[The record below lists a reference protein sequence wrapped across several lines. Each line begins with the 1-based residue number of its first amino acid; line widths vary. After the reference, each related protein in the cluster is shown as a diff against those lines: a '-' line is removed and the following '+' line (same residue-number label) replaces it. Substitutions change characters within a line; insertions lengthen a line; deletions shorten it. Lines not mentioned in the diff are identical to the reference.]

1 MSRGDPVERNVTLL
15 AGALALAA
23 TAIAL
28 VQSWGRWLDPLIDT
42 GRDLYIPE
50 QVRAGALVYSDLL
63 YFYPPLT
70 PYLLAGVTALTGSS
84 LVAYTAIGLATAL
97 FTALALGAMTRL
109 LAGTYAAGIVVLL
122 FVSFSLAGV
131 SGWGSNYIFPYA
143 HAATFGM
150 LFFLAGATLLALRIW
165 GGGGNV
171 HLAFALLFL
180 LAASWTKIE
189 YFVFATVLVVFVAV
203 VHRIGWSWIAGY
215 AGALALSLAGAAA
228 WFGPGELRA
237 NVLPPA
243 LLSGDSARFFY
254 SNVSGLAEWQENLF
268 RSAMGA
274 ALIGTFILLLRFW
287 SQRPALR
294 LVIVVALLIVT
305 LALAN
310 DLFFRAWTL
319 LQIALVPFA
328 IRRPREPLAFLLLLS
343 LCASSRIVLE
353 ILPAWYGFVLILPTL
368 VLIAYV
374 LVAWLP
380 EKEIYSRRAALS
392 WLPLFALL
400 SASALL
406 SANRLYDE
414 ARAVATPRGTYYDV
428 SAERGASVSGLIRHL
443 QDRGA
448 RELVVFPE
456 GLGINYLARVRTPLR
471 HHTFTPVEIVGREP
485 EILAELER
493 KRPEFVAIVPRD
505 VREFGYRGFGDD
517 YGREIVDWIRTEY
530 ALEAQFGNTIL
541 FRVRPQSSR

>member
-1 MSRGDPVERNVTLL
+1 MSRADPVERRVAIL
-15 AGALALAA
+15 AGVLALAA

-28 VQSWGRWLDPLIDT
+28 AQSWRRWLDPLIDT

-50 QVRAGALVYSDLL
+50 QIRAGALLYSDLL

-84 LVAYTAIGLATAL
+84 LAAYTAIGLATAL
-97 FTALALGAMTRL
+97 LTIVALIVITRL
-109 LAGTYAAGIVVLL
+109 LAGAYAAGLVVLL

-131 SGWGSNYIFPYA
+131 SGWGSNYLFPYA

-150 LFFLAGATLLALRIW
+150 LFFLGGATLLALRIW
-165 GGGGNV
+165 GGGGTV
-171 HLAFALLFL
+171 HLALAHLFL

-189 YFVFATVLVVFVAV
+189 YFVFALVLVAFVAI
-203 VHRIGWSWIAGY
+203 VHRIHWGWIAGY
-215 AGALALSLAGAAA
+215 AGVLALSLLGAAA
-228 WFGPGELRA
+228 WFGPDELRA
-237 NVLPPA
+237 NVMPPA
-243 LLSGDSARFFY
+243 LLSGDSARLFY
-254 SNVSGLAEWQENLF
+254 SNVSGLAEWQEKLV
-268 RSAMGA
+268 RSALGA
-274 ALIGTFILLLRFW
+274 ALIGIFVFLLRLW
-287 SQRPALR
+287 PRRASLR
-294 LVIVVALLIVT
+294 LLIVLALVFVT
-305 LALAN
+305 LTLAN

-319 LQIALVPFA
+319 LQIVLVPFA
-328 IRRPREPLAFLLLLS
+328 IRRPREPLAFLLILS

-380 EKEIYSRRAALS
+380 ERKIYSRRAALG

-400 SASALL
+400 SASALF
-406 SANRLYDE
+406 SAHRLYEE
-414 ARAVATPRGTYYDV
+414 AHAAATLRGIYYDV
-428 SAERGASVSGLIRHL
+428 SAERAASVSALIRHL

-471 HHTFTPVEIVGREP
+471 HHTFTPVEIVGRES

-493 KRPEFVAIVPRD
+493 TRPEYVAIVPRD

-517 YGREIVDWIRTEY
+517 YGREIVDWIRAEY
-530 ALEAQFGNTIL
+530 ALDAQFGNTVL
-541 FRVRPQSSR
+541 LRVRPQSSR